1 MEKKFYSSKQQF
13 LLLFAYQMHKLKKSL
28 SHDYTNS
35 INNLMEILH
44 FKIVLKY
51 TKRSKSKIEK
61 VSETSYKFPSC

>member
-1 MEKKFYSSKQQF
+1 
-13 LLLFAYQMHKLKKSL
+13 MHKLKNSL